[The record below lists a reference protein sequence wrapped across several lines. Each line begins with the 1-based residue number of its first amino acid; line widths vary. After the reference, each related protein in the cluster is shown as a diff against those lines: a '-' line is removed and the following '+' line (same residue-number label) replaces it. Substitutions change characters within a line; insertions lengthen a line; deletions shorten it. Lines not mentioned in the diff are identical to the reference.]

1 MAQIHPTAIVAD
13 GAQIA
18 DDVIIGPY
26 CTVSSQAVIGSGS
39 ELISH
44 VVVEGN
50 TTLGEGNRVSP
61 FAVLGGRTQDLKFEG
76 GDPGVKIGN
85 NNTIREY
92 VTVNAAT
99 NEGDFTTV
107 GSNCLIMAYAHIAHC
122 CHVGDQI
129 VIANACQIAGHV
141 AIEDMAI
148 IEGAVGVVQF
158 LRIGRMAF
166 VGAMSLRIGRMAFVG
181 AMSKI
186 TKDLPPYMIG
196 HGDPLEVR
204 GFNKVGLERRGVDEA
219 GRKTLKEAYRIL
231 YRKKLPVVQAL
242 DKIEAELEQTPEIK
256 HLLEFCRASEKGIAR

>member
-18 DDVIIGPY
+18 DGAIIGPY
-26 CTVSSQAVIGSGS
+26 CTVSAQAVIGSGT
-39 ELISH
+39 ELVSH
-44 VVVEGN
+44 VVIEGN

-61 FAVLGGRTQDLKFEG
+61 FAVLGGRTQDLKFAG
-76 GDPGVKIGN
+76 GNPGVKIGD

-99 NEGDFTTV
+99 SEGDFTTV
-107 GSNCLIMAYAHIAHC
+107 GSNCLLMAYAHIAHC
-122 CHVGDQI
+122 CHVGDHVI
-129 VIANACQIAGHV
+129 IANACQVAGHV
-141 AIEDMAI
+141 TIEDMAI

-166 VGAMSLRIGRMAFVG
+166 VGAMS
-181 AMSKI
+181 KI
-186 TKDLPPYMIG
+186 TKDLPPFMIG

-219 GRKTLKEAYRIL
+219 GRKVIKEAYRIL
-231 YRKKLPVVQAL
+231 YRKNLTVAEAL
-242 DKIEAELEQTPEIK
+242 DKIESELEQTPEVRY
-256 HLLEFCRASEKGIAR
+256 LLEFCRASEKGIAR

>member
-1 MAQIHPTAIVAD
+1 MAKIHPTAIVAD

-18 DDVIIGPY
+18 DDVTIGPY
-26 CTVSSQAVIGSGS
+26 CTISSRAVIGSGT
-39 ELISH
+39 ELVSH
-44 VVVEGN
+44 VVIEGN
-50 TTLGEGNRVSP
+50 TALGEGNRVSP

-107 GSNCLIMAYAHIAHC
+107 GDNCLIMAYAHIAHC
-122 CHVGDQI
+122 CHIGNQV

-158 LRIGRMAF
+158 
-166 VGAMSLRIGRMAFVG
+166 LRIGRMAFVG

-231 YRKKLPVVQAL
+231 YRKKLPVATAL
-242 DKIEAELEQTPEIK
+242 EKIETELEQTPEIK
-256 HLLEFCRASEKGIAR
+256 YLLEFCRASEKGIAR